1 MNDTKVARADNPP
14 SERMGRPR
22 RFQDV
27 EVFVAMARI
36 LQAKGYSRL
45 TIEAVAGQVGC
56 TGAALIARFGS
67 KQGLLRAYLGWA
79 NAESAKRFR
88 QVREAHASPLSALRA
103 RFRSLSSETSG
114 EAGSSAWCLG
124 LVVAYAVAWAEPDL
138 REFETARR
146 VLFTTEIVALLD
158 AAVAT
163 GEMAGCDTTR
173 VGQTLI
179 AALTGVALQAVATQ
193 EALDNVDPLGVI
205 EMVIGPYCTT
215 A

>member
-1 MNDTKVARADNPP
+1 MSDSKLPRAGNP
-14 SERMGRPR
+14 SSVQLGRPR

-27 EVFVAMARI
+27 EVFIAMARI

-79 NAESAKRFR
+79 NTESASHFR
-88 QVREAHASPLSALRA
+88 QVREAHASPLGALRA
-103 RFRSLSSETSG
+103 RFRLLAPEAGG
-114 EAGSSAWCLG
+114 EAGSSGWCLG
-124 LVVAYAVAWAEPDL
+124 LVVAYAVAWAEPGL
-138 REFETARR
+138 REFEAARR
-146 VLFTTEIVALLD
+146 ALFTTEIVALLD
-158 AAVAT
+158 DAVAM
-163 GEMAGCDTTR
+163 GELTECDTTR

-179 AALTGVALQAVATQ
+179 AALTGAALQAIATQ
-193 EALDNVDPLGVI
+193 DGIDNVDPLAVI
-205 EMVIGPYCTT
+205 ETVIGPYCTT